1 MTDVRELAEI
11 ASGLARAAGD
21 VLRRRPEDLGI
32 ESKSTP
38 TDAVTV
44 MDRAAEKVVV
54 DGLRERRPG
63 DRIVAEE
70 SGDSRG
76 SSAVVW
82 YVDPLD
88 GTVNYLYGLPPYAVS
103 IAAFVDGEP
112 AAGAVYDVS
121 RDEMFLGVAGGGATC
136 NGAVL
141 RCRQQRDP
149 ALALVATG
157 FGYDAAFRAAQADVV
172 RALLPQVRDIRRGG
186 SAALDLCS
194 VAAGRVDAY
203 YEAGMHIWDWAAGA
217 LIAREAGAQVDGL
230 AGRPTG
236 EGVTLA
242 ANPALF
248 AAMHD
253 LLIAAGAGH
262 LLPSS

>member
-1 MTDVRELAEI
+1 
-11 ASGLARAAGD
+11 
-21 VLRRRPEDLGI
+21 
-32 ESKSTP
+32 
-38 TDAVTV
+38 
-44 MDRAAEKVVV
+44 MDRAAEKVVIE
-54 DGLRERRPG
+54 GLRVRRPG
-63 DRIVAEE
+63 DRVVAEE
-70 SGDSRG
+70 SGDSTGASR
-76 SSAVVW
+76 VVW

-103 IAAFVDGEP
+103 IAAFVDGQP

-121 RDEMFLGVAGGGATC
+121 RDELFLGVAGGGATC
-136 NGAVL
+136 NGSPLA
-141 RCRQQRDP
+141 CRRQTDP
-149 ALALVATG
+149 ALSLVATG
-157 FGYDAAFRAAQADVV
+157 FGYDAAFRLAQARVV
-172 RALLPQVRDIRRGG
+172 SALLPQVRDIRRAG

-217 LIAREAGAQVDGL
+217 LIAREAGARVDGL

-248 AAMHD
+248 DAMHE
-253 LLIAAGAGH
+253 LLISAGAGH
-262 LLPSS
+262 LLPPS